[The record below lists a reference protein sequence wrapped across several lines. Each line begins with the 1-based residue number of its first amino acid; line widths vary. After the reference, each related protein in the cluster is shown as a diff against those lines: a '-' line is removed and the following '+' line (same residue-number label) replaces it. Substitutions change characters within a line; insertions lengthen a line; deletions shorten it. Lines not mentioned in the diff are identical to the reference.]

1 MALFSKLGP
10 VLVKASNDSEQQLAA
25 LQALKGTLPPG
36 TEKQLEADIRAV
48 SAGAAGEQKV
58 LFELMNSHMPMAVLH
73 DLRIEHEGLSAQI
86 DFLVLTPQRSF
97 VLECKN
103 LYGDIEVN
111 ERGEF
116 IRKTGRGREGM
127 YSPITQNKRHLGLIR
142 SLRKEA
148 KGLLTGIAFE
158 ANYDDLYRGLIVL
171 ANPKTVLDCR
181 KAPKEIGGKII
192 RADQLI
198 EVIRSIN
205 AERGYGK
212 DKQSWGTVMKNAEW
226 FLSQHRPGSVDYASR
241 YRQQQHAAEQATGQA
256 PLCPKCGAP
265 MVLRTAKRGERAGK
279 QFYGCSMYPKC
290 RGIVNVGE

>member
-1 MALFSKLGP
+1 MALFSKQGP
-10 VLVKASNDSEQQLAA
+10 VLVKASNESEQQLAA
-25 LQALKGTLPPG
+25 LQALRGTLPPG
-36 TEKQLEADIRAV
+36 LEKQLEADIRAV

-127 YSPITQNKRHLGLIR
+127 YSPITQNKRHLDLIR

-171 ANPKTVLDCR
+171 ANPKTVLDSR
-181 KAPKEIGGKII
+181 RAPKEIGGKII

-198 EVIRSIN
+198 ETIRSIN

-226 FLSQHRPGSVDYASR
+226 FLAQHHPVSVDYASR